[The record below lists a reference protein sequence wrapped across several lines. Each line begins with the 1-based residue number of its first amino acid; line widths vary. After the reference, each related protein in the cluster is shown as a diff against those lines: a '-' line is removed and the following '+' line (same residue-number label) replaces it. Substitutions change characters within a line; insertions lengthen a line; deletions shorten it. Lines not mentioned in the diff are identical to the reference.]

1 MVVALW
7 AWTVFGVE
15 KGVAGTAWSPTV
27 FLVTLH
33 SCADEYAAHMYVK
46 VAACNS
52 QPIARSGCGVMRVPV
67 SLCCAVVVLWCFAF
81 ALMRCVVGV
90 AAWRTV
96 IVLLL

>member
-27 FLVTLH
+27 FLLALH

-46 VAACNS
+46 VAACYS
-52 QPIARSGCGVMRVPV
+52 QRLWSCARSSEATVSRVCHEGTY
-67 SLCCAVVVLWCFAF
+67 S
-81 ALMRCVVGV
+81 RENGY
-90 AAWRTV
+90 
-96 IVLLL
+96 